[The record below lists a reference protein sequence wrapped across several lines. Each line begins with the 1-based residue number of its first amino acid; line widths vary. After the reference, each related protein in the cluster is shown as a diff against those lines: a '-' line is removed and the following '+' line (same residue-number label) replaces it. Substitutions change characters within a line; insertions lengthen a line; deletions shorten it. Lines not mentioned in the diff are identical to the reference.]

1 MNFCDISI
9 IISQQTAKVAIFV
22 NLSAI
27 ITALGGRHAIQQ
39 LLNVG
44 PSAISNYMTRG
55 HLPARAKPII
65 YAALTQKGYQIRADD
80 LEILAGPPATSSQP
94 LHHDTHSGKR
104 ILLIVAGGIAA
115 YKALETAR
123 QLQQLGAHVTGV
135 MTDGAKQFITPLS
148 LAALTGEKCYD
159 SLFSLTDE
167 AEMGHIRL
175 ARSADLVLVVPAT
188 ANFMARANAGIA
200 DDLATTILLATTAKV
215 AMAPAMNPAMWAHA
229 ATKHNFASLRQR
241 GVHMIGPVS
250 GDTACGEKGEGR
262 MCEPADI
269 AAAAMQLITLQ
280 NIPNAKDHAKSP
292 LAGKRI
298 IVTSGPTIEPIDKV
312 RFIANRS
319 SGKQGHAIAATLASR
334 GANVVLISGPVN
346 EPAPDQVTMVQ
357 VTTANE
363 MLAACKAA
371 LPADIAIC
379 AAAVADWR
387 VQSVSDQKLKKPED
401 PDAGM
406 MLALCQN
413 PDILAHISSAPN
425 RPKLVIGFAAETENL
440 LQNATK
446 KRQRKGCDWIIANQV
461 GGDADPVFGSTLNQA
476 MLISANGVDEW
487 PQMQKTDL
495 AETLADHIEAE
506 VTR

>member
-9 IISQQTAKVAIFV
+9 IISQQTAKVAISV

-44 PSAISNYMTRG
+44 PSAISNYMTRD
-55 HLPARAKPII
+55 HLPERAKPII

-250 GDTACGEKGEGR
+250 GDTACGEEGEGR

-269 AAAAMQLITLQ
+269 AAAAMQLTTPQ
-280 NIPNAKDHAKSP
+280 NITNAKDHAKSP

>member
-1 MNFCDISI
+1 MAIS
-9 IISQQTAKVAIFV
+9 V

-44 PSAISNYMTRG
+44 PSAISNYLTRG
-55 HLPARAKPII
+55 HLPERAKPII
-65 YAALTQKGYQIRADD
+65 YAALSKKGYQVRADD
-80 LEILAGPPATSSQP
+80 LEILAAPPATSSQP
-94 LHHDTHSGKR
+94 LHGDTHFGKR

-250 GDTACGEKGEGR
+250 GDTACGEEGEGR

-269 AAAAMQLITLQ
+269 AAAAMQLITPQ
-280 NIPNAKDHAKSP
+280 NIPNSKDHAKSP
-292 LAGKRI
+292 LAGKLI

-319 SGKQGHAIAATLASR
+319 SGKQGHAIAASLASR
-334 GANVVLISGPVN
+334 GADVILISGPVN

-401 PDAGM
+401 PNAGM

-425 RPKLVIGFAAETENL
+425 RPKLVIGFAAETEDL

-461 GGDADPVFGSTLNQA
+461 GGDADPVFGSALNQA

-495 AETLADHIEAE
+495 AERLADHIEAE
-506 VTR
+506 LTR

>member
-1 MNFCDISI
+1 M
-9 IISQQTAKVAIFV
+9 AIFV

-55 HLPARAKPII
+55 HLSERAKPII

-94 LHHDTHSGKR
+94 LHQDTHSGKR

-250 GDTACGEKGEGR
+250 GDTACGEEGEGR

-269 AAAAMQLITLQ
+269 AAAAMQLITPQ
-280 NIPNAKDHAKSP
+280 NITNAKDHSKSP

-319 SGKQGHAIAATLASR
+319 SGKQGHAIAATLAKR
-334 GANVVLISGPVN
+334 GAVVILISGPVN
-346 EPAPDQVTMVQ
+346 EPTPDQVTMVQ

-371 LPADIAIC
+371 LPAEIAIC
-379 AAAVADWR
+379 TAAVSDWR
-387 VQSVSDQKLKKPED
+387 VKSASDQKLKKPED
-401 PDAGM
+401 PNAGM
-406 MLALCQN
+406 TLALCQN
-413 PDILAHISSAPN
+413 PDILAHISSASN

-440 LQNATK
+440 LQNAIK

-461 GGDADPVFGSTLNQA
+461 GSDADPVFGSALNQV
-476 MLISANGVDEW
+476 MLVSANGVDEW

-495 AETLADHIEAE
+495 AERLADHIEAE

>member
-1 MNFCDISI
+1 M
-9 IISQQTAKVAIFV
+9 

-44 PSAISNYMTRG
+44 PSAISNYITRG
-55 HLPARAKPII
+55 HLPERAKPII
-65 YAALTQKGYQIRADD
+65 YAALTQKGYQIRADN
-80 LEILAGPPATSSQP
+80 LEILAGPSATSSQP
-94 LHHDTHSGKR
+94 LHHDNHSSKR

-135 MTDGAKQFITPLS
+135 LTDGAKQFITPLS

-188 ANFMARANAGIA
+188 ANFLARTNAGIA

-215 AMAPAMNPAMWAHA
+215 AMAPAMNPVMWAHA

-241 GVHMIGPVS
+241 GVHMIGPIS
-250 GDTACGEKGEGR
+250 GDTACGEEGEGR
-262 MCEPADI
+262 MCEPEDI
-269 AAAAMQLITLQ
+269 VAAAMQLINPQ
-280 NIPNAKDHAKSP
+280 NMTDAHDITSAKDHDKSP

-312 RFIANRS
+312 RFITNRS
-319 SGKQGHAIAATLASR
+319 SGKQGHAIAATLAKR
-334 GANVVLISGPVN
+334 GADVILISGPVN
-346 EPAPDQVTMVQ
+346 EPTPDQVTMVQ

-371 LPADIAIC
+371 LPAEIAIC

-387 VQSVSDQKLKKPED
+387 VQSISDQKLKKPED

-406 MLALCQN
+406 ILALCQN

-461 GGDADPVFGSTLNQA
+461 GGDADPVFGSALNQA
-476 MLISANGVDEW
+476 MLVSANGVEEW

-506 VTR
+506 LTR

>member
-1 MNFCDISI
+1 MAIS
-9 IISQQTAKVAIFV
+9 V

-115 YKALETAR
+115 YKGLETAR

-167 AEMGHIRL
+167 TEMGHIRL

-250 GDTACGEKGEGR
+250 GDTACGEEGEGR

-363 MLAACKAA
+363 ILAACKAA